1 MKDRW
6 DLHESILQTREDG
19 YIPGREVWRK
29 IDKSFAQIVGKKD
42 PKQVKASLK
51 MPLHVW
57 LRSSEFDRQ

>member
-1 MKDRW
+1 MSPYSK
-6 DLHESILQTREDG
+6 QREDG
-19 YIPGREVWRK
+19 YIPGREAWRK